1 MNPRK
6 EVHAAFGAAKAGSTV
21 VITRSLHAKF
31 ASLGLDPKIPVPAF
45 VIMDDDQF
53 DKECSDAQQGWKIV
67 DFKERQRLIPLSR
80 APEESSGP
88 SSVWAT

>member
-53 DKECSDAQQGWKIV
+53 DK
-67 DFKERQRLIPLSR
+67 
-80 APEESSGP
+80 
-88 SSVWAT
+88 